1 MQKEKRYNDFS
12 SFIRRKFNTRV
23 QKVSIDAG
31 FTCPNKDGTKGV
43 GGCTYCNNNTFNPD
57 YCKPIKP
64 IKQQINEGIEFFSKK
79 YKTQKYLAYFQAFTN
94 TYAPLADLK
103 KMYEEALDH
112 EDVIGLVVATRPDC
126 IKNEV
131 LDYLE
136 ELAAAGNFIKLEFGL
151 ESTKN
156 ETLEAINRCQ
166 THEEAID
173 AFKRADGRGEG
184 KSLGYSTYFGGGFA
198 GSSATFGPLTTEWK
212 KYEYTWTSSNTFTF
226 YSYWWPNS
234 TTDPYAI
241 DMCDFQVEINKGH
254 STNFVE
260 GTRSNTESIVD
271 LTGQR
276 QLDTSNIEWSDL
288 QHPHFHGA
296 SHYIDMSDNPQNGE
310 QFASWEFVTK
320 FDVIYPPDA
329 HIFLSMVKLF
339 W

>member
-1 MQKEKRYNDFS
+1 MKTEKRYNDFS

-94 TYAPLADLK
+94 TYAPLADLR

-126 IKNEV
+126 IKDEV

-156 ETLEAINRCQ
+156 ETLEALNRCQ

-173 AFKRADGRGEG
+173 AFQRADGRGLH
-184 KSLGYSTYFGGGFA
+184 LGGHLILGLPGETKGDMMNHAKMVSRLPINTLKIHHLQIVKHTMMAVQF
-198 GSSATFGPLTTEWK
+198 K
-212 KYEYTWTSSNTFTF
+212 KTPEMFTF
-226 YSYWWPNS
+226 MKLEEY
-234 TTDPYAI
+234 I
-241 DMCDFQVEINKGH
+241 DFVVD
-254 STNFVE
+254 FVE
-260 GTRSNTESIVD
+260 KLKPEIIIERFFSESPASMLI
-271 LTGQR
+271 
-276 QLDTSNIEWSDL
+276 
-288 QHPHFHGA
+288 HPKYGLKNF
-296 SHYIDMSDNPQNGE
+296 E
-310 QFASWEFVTK
+310 
-320 FDVIYPPDA
+320 
-329 HIFLSMVKLF
+329 VKYLVEKRLEEREAMQGRLF
-339 W
+339 

>member
-1 MQKEKRYNDFS
+1 MKTEKRYNDFS

-94 TYAPLADLK
+94 TYAPLADLR

-126 IKNEV
+126 IKDEV

-156 ETLEAINRCQ
+156 ETLEALNRCQ

-173 AFKRADGRGEG
+173 AFQRADGRGLH
-184 KSLGYSTYFGGGFA
+184 LGGHLILGLPGETKGDMMNHAKMVSRLPINTLKIHHLQIVKHTMMAVQF
-198 GSSATFGPLTTEWK
+198 K
-212 KYEYTWTSSNTFTF
+212 KTPEMFTF
-226 YSYWWPNS
+226 MKLEEY
-234 TTDPYAI
+234 I
-241 DMCDFQVEINKGH
+241 DFVVD
-254 STNFVE
+254 FVE
-260 GTRSNTESIVD
+260 KLKPEIIIERFFSESPASMLI
-271 LTGQR
+271 
-276 QLDTSNIEWSDL
+276 
-288 QHPHFHGA
+288 HPKYGLKNFEVK
-296 SHYIDMSDNPQNGE
+296 YLVE
-310 QFASWEFVTK
+310 KRLEERE
-320 FDVIYPPDA
+320 
-329 HIFLSMVKLF
+329 SMQGRLF
-339 W
+339 QITH

>member
-1 MQKEKRYNDFS
+1 
-12 SFIRRKFNTRV
+12 
-23 QKVSIDAG
+23 VSIDAG

-94 TYAPLADLK
+94 TYAPLADLR

-126 IKNEV
+126 IKDEV

-136 ELAAAGNFIKLEFGL
+136 ELAADGNFIKLEFGL

-173 AFKRADGRGEG
+173 AFKRADGRGLH
-184 KSLGYSTYFGGGFA
+184 LGGHLILGLPGETKEDMMNHAKMVSQLPINTLKIHHLQIVKHTMMAVQF
-198 GSSATFGPLTTEWK
+198 K
-212 KYEYTWTSSNTFTF
+212 KTPEMFTF
-226 YSYWWPNS
+226 MELDEY
-234 TTDPYAI
+234 I
-241 DMCDFQVEINKGH
+241 DFVVD
-254 STNFVE
+254 FVE
-260 GTRSNTESIVD
+260 KLKPEIIIERFFSESPASMLI
-271 LTGQR
+271 
-276 QLDTSNIEWSDL
+276 
-288 QHPHFHGA
+288 HP
-296 SHYIDMSDNPQNGE
+296 
-310 QFASWEFVTK
+310 
-320 FDVIYPPDA
+320 IYGLKN
-329 HIFLSMVKLF
+329 FEVKHLVEKRLEEREAMQGRLF
-339 W
+339 QITH

>member
-1 MQKEKRYNDFS
+1 MQTEKRYNDFS
-12 SFIRRKFNTRV
+12 SFIRRKFNARV

-126 IKNEV
+126 IKDDV

-173 AFKRADGRGEG
+173 AFKRADGRGLH
-184 KSLGYSTYFGGGFA
+184 LGGHLILGLPGETKEDMMNHAKMVSQLPINTLKIHHLQIVKHTMMAVQF
-198 GSSATFGPLTTEWK
+198 K
-212 KYEYTWTSSNTFTF
+212 KTPEMFTF
-226 YSYWWPNS
+226 MELDEY
-234 TTDPYAI
+234 I
-241 DMCDFQVEINKGH
+241 DFVVDFVEKLKPEIIIERFFSESPASMLIYPKYGLKNFEVKHLVEKRLEERDAMQGRLFQVTH
-254 STNFVE
+254 
-260 GTRSNTESIVD
+260 
-271 LTGQR
+271 
-276 QLDTSNIEWSDL
+276 
-288 QHPHFHGA
+288 
-296 SHYIDMSDNPQNGE
+296 
-310 QFASWEFVTK
+310 
-320 FDVIYPPDA
+320 
-329 HIFLSMVKLF
+329 
-339 W
+339 

>member
-1 MQKEKRYNDFS
+1 MQTEKRYNDFS

-112 EDVIGLVVATRPDC
+112 ADVIGLVVATRPDC
-126 IKNEV
+126 IKDEV

-173 AFKRADGRGEG
+173 AFERADGRGLH
-184 KSLGYSTYFGGGFA
+184 LGGHLILGLPGETKEDMMNHANMVSQLPINTLKIHHLQIVKHTMMAVQF
-198 GSSATFGPLTTEWK
+198 K
-212 KYEYTWTSSNTFTF
+212 KTPEMFTF
-226 YSYWWPNS
+226 MELDEY
-234 TTDPYAI
+234 I
-241 DMCDFQVEINKGH
+241 DFVVD
-254 STNFVE
+254 FVE
-260 GTRSNTESIVD
+260 KLKPEIIIERFFSESPASMLI
-271 LTGQR
+271 
-276 QLDTSNIEWSDL
+276 
-288 QHPHFHGA
+288 HPKYGLKNF
-296 SHYIDMSDNPQNGE
+296 E
-310 QFASWEFVTK
+310 
-320 FDVIYPPDA
+320 
-329 HIFLSMVKLF
+329 VKHLVEKRLEEREAMQGRLF
-339 W
+339 QITH

>member
-1 MQKEKRYNDFS
+1 MQTEKRYNDFS
-12 SFIRRKFNTRV
+12 SFIRRKFNSRV

-126 IKNEV
+126 IKDEV

-173 AFKRADGRGEG
+173 AFKRADGRGLH
-184 KSLGYSTYFGGGFA
+184 LGGHLILGLPGETKEDMMNHAKMVSQLPINTLKIHHLQIVKHTMMAVQF
-198 GSSATFGPLTTEWK
+198 K
-212 KYEYTWTSSNTFTF
+212 KTPEMFTF
-226 YSYWWPNS
+226 MELDEY
-234 TTDPYAI
+234 I
-241 DMCDFQVEINKGH
+241 DFVVD
-254 STNFVE
+254 FVE
-260 GTRSNTESIVD
+260 KLKPEIIIERFFSESPASMLI
-271 LTGQR
+271 
-276 QLDTSNIEWSDL
+276 
-288 QHPHFHGA
+288 HPKYGLKNF
-296 SHYIDMSDNPQNGE
+296 E
-310 QFASWEFVTK
+310 
-320 FDVIYPPDA
+320 
-329 HIFLSMVKLF
+329 VKHLVEKRLEEREAMQGRLF
-339 W
+339 QITH

>member
-1 MQKEKRYNDFS
+1 MQTEKRYNDFS

-126 IKNEV
+126 IKDEV

-136 ELAAAGNFIKLEFGL
+136 ELAVAGNFIKLEFGL

-173 AFKRADGRGEG
+173 AFKRADGRGLH
-184 KSLGYSTYFGGGFA
+184 LGGHLILGLPGETKEDMMNHAKMVSQLPINTLKIHHLQIVKHTMMAVQF
-198 GSSATFGPLTTEWK
+198 K
-212 KYEYTWTSSNTFTF
+212 KTPEMFTF
-226 YSYWWPNS
+226 MELDEY
-234 TTDPYAI
+234 I
-241 DMCDFQVEINKGH
+241 DFVVD
-254 STNFVE
+254 FVE
-260 GTRSNTESIVD
+260 KLKPEIIIERFFSESPASMLI
-271 LTGQR
+271 
-276 QLDTSNIEWSDL
+276 
-288 QHPHFHGA
+288 HPKYGLKNF
-296 SHYIDMSDNPQNGE
+296 E
-310 QFASWEFVTK
+310 
-320 FDVIYPPDA
+320 
-329 HIFLSMVKLF
+329 VKHLVEKRLEEREAMQGRLF
-339 W
+339 QITH